1 MTETTTTLYLL
12 GNKCAKCAT
21 FEIRNARP
29 ERVMQPSRI
38 REHGRSET
46 MGHEQMAKSMIPPVR
61 PLIMS
66 EPLGS

>member
-1 MTETTTTLYLL
+1 MAETTTTLYLL

-38 REHGRSET
+38 REHGEERDD
-46 MGHEQMAKSMIPPVR
+46 GAR
-61 PLIMS
+61 AD
-66 EPLGS
+66 G